1 MGDESV
7 GPAGDRVVRV
17 AELAL
22 TPFAPGGISLRLRG
36 RWTREARRPSL
47 DEALEILAA
56 VPRAMPVRLEAGAL
70 EAWDSTL
77 VVFVRDLQRRLRTQG
92 RELDVGAL
100 PEGVRRLLSLAN
112 ETENAGVA
120 KRNRRAGWLTRIGEQ
135 AIAFWNAAADMLDF
149 VGETLL
155 AIFSILARRN
165 PMRWRELAY
174 QFLRA
179 GPSALP
185 IVSLIS
191 VLIGLVLA
199 FVGAV
204 QLRHF
209 GAEIYIADLVAL
221 GMSREMGAMMTAII
235 VAGRTGASFA
245 AELGSMQANE
255 EIDAIRTFGID
266 PMSFLV
272 APRVLALSLAMPLL
286 TLYSDLLGMI
296 GGALVSCGMMG
307 LSFPEYYNES
317 VASVDL
323 VDFAVGLLKGS
334 VFGVL
339 IALAGCLRGMHS
351 GRNSAAVGEAT
362 TSAVVTSIVAIVV
375 ADSILTVLYDALGW

>member
-1 MGDESV
+1 MASL
-7 GPAGDRVVRV
+7 
-17 AELAL
+17 ELASL
-22 TPFAPGGISLRLRG
+22 AAGGNGLRLTG
-36 RWTREARRPSL
+36 RWTRDEQRPPL
-47 DEALEILAA
+47 DEALEIASA
-56 VPRAMPVRLEAGAL
+56 VPEGQTVRLDSSGL
-70 EAWDSTL
+70 DGWDSTL
-77 VVFVRDLQRRLRTQG
+77 VVFVRDLQRRLRERG
-92 RELDVGAL
+92 RELDIATL
-100 PEGVRRLLSLAN
+100 PDGVRRLLALAN

-120 KRNRRAGWLTRIGEQ
+120 KRGTRRGLLARIGERV
-135 AIAFWNAAADMLDF
+135 IAFWDAAIDLF
-149 VGETLL
+149 GFLGETLL
-155 AIFSILARRN
+155 AILSILSGRN

-174 QFLRA
+174 QFTRS

-221 GMSREMGAMMTAII
+221 GMSREMGAMMTGII

-323 VDFAVGLLKGS
+323 IDFGVGLLKGS

-339 IALAGCLRGMHS
+339 IALAGCLRGMRS

>member
-1 MGDESV
+1 MLEFIPAESGRLIIRCAGSWTRDDPRPPLRV
-7 GPAGDRVVRV
+7 ALEELHGFPAGGVVEID
-17 AELAL
+17 ASEL
-22 TPFAPGGISLRLRG
+22 
-36 RWTREARRPSL
+36 TR
-47 DEALEILAA
+47 
-56 VPRAMPVRLEAGAL
+56 
-70 EAWDSTL
+70 WDSTF
-77 VVFVRDLQRRLRTQG
+77 VVFVRDLDKAVRAENRA
-92 RELDVGAL
+92 LDCSAL
-100 PEGVRRLLSLAN
+100 PDGIRRLLALAN
-112 ETENAGVA
+112 ETENAGA
-120 KRNRRAGWLTRIGEQ
+120 ARRNTRPGILTRLGERVL
-135 AIAFWNAAADMLDF
+135 AFWDAATDMLRF
-149 VGETLL
+149 VGEVLL
-155 AIFSILARRN
+155 AIVSVFAGRN
-165 PMRWRELAY
+165 PMRWRELAF
-174 QFLRA
+174 QFSSS
-179 GPSALP
+179 GPAALP

-221 GMSREMGAMMTAII
+221 GMSREMGAMMTGII
-235 VAGRTGASFA
+235 VAGRTGAAFA

-286 TLYSDLLGMI
+286 TLYADLLGMI
-296 GGALVSCGMMG
+296 GGMLVSCGMMG
-307 LSFPEYYNES
+307 LSVSEYYHQS
-317 VASVDL
+317 LQAVGL
-323 VDFAVGLLKGS
+323 VDFGVGLLKGS

-339 IALAGCLRGMHS
+339 IALAGCMRGMQS
-351 GRNSAAVGEAT
+351 GRNSAAVGMAT